1 MQKLKNKIVKKC
13 LLCGNNNLKK
23 LFSLGNLFISNFVK
37 KEKVLKGLK
46 CPLALQYCK
55 SVH

>member
-37 KEKVLKGLK
+37 KEKSFKGIKMSFGSTIL
-46 CPLALQYCK
+46 
-55 SVH
+55 